1 MNEILKSMRE
11 EAGFKPWEVLK
22 FIDKVTSDVQVS
34 EPEKTDERKHGRK
47 RRSTTKD

>member
-1 MNEILKSMRE
+1 MHEFLKSIRE
-11 EAGFKPWEVLK
+11 EAGLEPWEVLK
-22 FIDKVTSDVQVS
+22 LLDMVPSDIQVS